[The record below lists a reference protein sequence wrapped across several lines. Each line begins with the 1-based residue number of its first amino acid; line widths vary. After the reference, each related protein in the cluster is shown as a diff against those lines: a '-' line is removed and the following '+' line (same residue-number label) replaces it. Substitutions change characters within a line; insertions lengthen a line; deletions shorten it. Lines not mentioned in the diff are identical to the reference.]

1 MPRNEAPEWFQ
12 ILVIAIIAA
21 VLFPVVFIDL
31 INSIILA
38 IGIGIVIAI
47 VIIGVWWYLENRDS
61 GGI

>member
-21 VLFPVVFIDL
+21 VLFPAVFIDL

-61 GGI
+61 GGL